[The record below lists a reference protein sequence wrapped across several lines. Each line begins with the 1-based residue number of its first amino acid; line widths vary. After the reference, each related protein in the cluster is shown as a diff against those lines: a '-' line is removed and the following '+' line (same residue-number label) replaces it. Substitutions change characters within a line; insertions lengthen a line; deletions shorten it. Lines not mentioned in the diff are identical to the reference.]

1 MSQHSD
7 EPLRC
12 HLDSLTMQY
21 TPACRRVVA
30 EACLSSSSLHSA
42 SFDSTVRLWDPD
54 SGKCLHTLE
63 HHTQPVYSVA
73 FSPDGRFLATGSRD
87 KLCVIW
93 DVKNGHLV
101 RQYEGGGGIFEVS
114 WNSSGT
120 KLAVSFQDSSVSG
133 PHCVSR
139 IMPCVQSISGCL
151 SHCRKT
157 KNQNDL
163 SDSPYLVTFQY
174 SLYLIGCFDFRF
186 SAMGQAT

>member
-1 MSQHSD
+1 MSIYAHSRINQSIATD
-7 EPLRC
+7 CRTFWPHRP
-12 HLDSLTMQY
+12 SLTLYKMF
-21 TPACRRVVA
+21 A
-30 EACLSSSSLHSA
+30 SLLPPLCSA

-133 PHCVSR
+133 ARCV
-139 IMPCVQSISGCL
+139 
-151 SHCRKT
+151 
-157 KNQNDL
+157 
-163 SDSPYLVTFQY
+163 PYLPQNALC
-174 SLYLIGCFDFRF
+174 SDRH
-186 SAMGQAT
+186 